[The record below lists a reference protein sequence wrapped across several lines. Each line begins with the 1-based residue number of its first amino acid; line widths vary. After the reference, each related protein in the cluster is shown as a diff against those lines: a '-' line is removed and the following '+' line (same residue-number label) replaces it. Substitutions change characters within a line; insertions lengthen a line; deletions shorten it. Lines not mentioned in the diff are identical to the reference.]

1 MFRYGGPIKEG
12 IMHGVRSNYAGGRR
26 AALVGDPNYPRTD
39 GREHHAAPI
48 VYGIGAGLARVL
60 PWAARGA
67 KAAWRYMKPTSVPTT
82 YLKKAQSTLP
92 IGMRGT
98 IGSRTTVTP
107 RSKWDIS
114 KDWMKTNPGYTA
126 TGLLSAYNAPSTYEG
141 IKSTGGPLKSIALQ
155 AADLAVPDWI
165 WDQDKYLADKA
176 AKEVVSGVPLNPNLQ
191 KLLEPV
197 DKPAPK

>member
-1 MFRYGGPIKEG
+1 MRILNRPMFRYGGPIKEG

-67 KAAWRYMKPTSVPTT
+67 KAAWKYMKPTSIPKYKGTGELYKT
-82 YLKKAQSTLP
+82 PFTFSKLG
-92 IGMRGT
+92 GMERAG
-98 IGSRTTVTP
+98 
-107 RSKWDIS
+107 KWARA
-114 KDWMKTNPGYTA
+114 NPGWTA
-126 TGLLSAYNAPSTYEG
+126 TGALSAYNAPGTYEAG
-141 IKSTGGPLKSIALQ
+141 KGAAGLAWKGVKQ

-165 WDQDKYLADKA
+165 WDQDKWE
-176 AKEVVSGVPLNPNLQ
+176 KERAE
-191 KLLEPV
+191 KMEP
-197 DKPAPK
+197 PAGI